1 MDVFAIIGW
10 LIGGALAGTTVGL
23 IVKRKK
29 EGFGR
34 FLNLAIGL
42 AGGVIGGVI
51 FESFNLT
58 HMLKEFRVSARDIIG
73 AIAGSLVLL
82 GLVGLVA
89 IVRRFTRKKNTDA

>member
-10 LIGGALAGTTVGL
+10 LIGGALAGSFVGL

-51 FESFNLT
+51 FETFNLT
-58 HMLKEFRVSARDIIG
+58 PMLKEFRVSARDIIG

-82 GLVGLVA
+82 GLVA